1 MSFSTI
7 EQAIEAQ
14 RLGRF
19 VVVVDDESRENEGD
33 LILPAEKMTAEAMA
47 FLVRHSSG
55 VVCVAMPNEWADR
68 LELPLMVPRS
78 DDAYGTAFTVS
89 VDLQGSTTGISASE
103 RSATVRAL
111 GSSARGADSFLRP
124 GHVFPLRRHPDG
136 ILGRPGHTE
145 AASELASL
153 AGFAPV
159 GALCEIVRDD
169 GEMARRP
176 ELIEFAKRHELPIIT
191 VGDLIAYRQKQNELP
206 KRISVSRLPTR
217 HGDFTAHIF
226 RAADGAEHLS
236 IVMGPVEGDGTLV
249 RMHSECLTG
258 DLLGSLRCD
267 CGSQLN
273 LALERIAQEGRGVLI
288 YLRGHEGR
296 GIGLTQKLRAYELQ
310 DQGADTVDA
319 NLMLGLPVDGRS
331 YAAAAGILSL
341 LGVTSVR
348 LMTNNPAKTEA
359 LTSLGVAVKEVV
371 SLHAAA
377 THENIRYLETKSRR
391 MRHQLDLTRV
401 ASSALAQLQNA

>member
-1 MSFSTI
+1 M
-7 EQAIEAQ
+7 
-14 RLGRF
+14 
-19 VVVVDDESRENEGD
+19 
-33 LILPAEKMTAEAMA
+33 
-47 FLVRHSSG
+47 
-55 VVCVAMPNEWADR
+55 
-68 LELPLMVPRS
+68 
-78 DDAYGTAFTVS
+78 
-89 VDLQGSTTGISASE
+89 
-103 RSATVRAL
+103 RAL
-111 GSSARGADSFLRP
+111 GSSSRGADSFLRP
-124 GHVFPLRRHPDG
+124 GHVFPLRRHRDG
-136 ILGRPGHTE
+136 VLGRPGHTE

-153 AGFAPV
+153 AGFSPV

-191 VGDLIAYRQKQNELP
+191 IGDLIAYRRKQKVLP
-206 KRISVSRLPTR
+206 TRVSISRLPTR
-217 HGDFTAHIF
+217 YGEFTAHVF
-226 RAADGAEHLS
+226 RAADGAEHIS
-236 IVMGPVEGDGTLV
+236 IVMGSVEGEGALV

-267 CGSQLN
+267 CGPQLH

-296 GIGLTQKLRAYELQ
+296 GIGLTRKLRAYELQ

-319 NLMLGLPVDGRS
+319 NLMLGLPVDGRNYS
-331 YAAAAGILSL
+331 AAAGILSL

-359 LTSLGVAVKEVV
+359 LTSLGVVVEEVV
-371 SLHAAA
+371 SLHVAA

-391 MRHQLDLTRV
+391 MRHQLDIARV
-401 ASSALAQLQNA
+401 TPSAAARLQNA